1 MMRPE
6 YDRLLTP
13 AFRVSVDCQ
22 TDPDLLEEQLHAL
35 RRSLR
40 AAKGTFERQVLVTKM
55 QLAEVLTKGL
65 QAAGYETDRLAT
77 LAAEEQENDG

>member
-1 MMRPE
+1 MRPE

-22 TDPDLLEEQLHAL
+22 TDPDLLEEELHAL

-40 AAKGTFERQVLVTKM
+40 AAKGTFDRQVLVTKM
-55 QLAEVLTKGL
+55 Q
-65 QAAGYETDRLAT
+65 YIHDRLAK